1 MKFNFLKFKK
11 DNLPSLES
19 LKSEVFNVDK
29 FWFMTLV
36 LCFVILLITAMVGF
50 KLFCFLYFESYKNS
64 APEDFGNMINVE
76 RLKSSIEKRKNFVN
90 EQITLPRD
98 PSI

>member
-11 DNLPSLES
+11 DNSPSLES
-19 LKSEVFNVDK
+19 LKVEIFNVDK

-36 LCFVILLITAMVGF
+36 LCFVILLVTALVGF
-50 KLFCFLYFESYKNS
+50 KLFYSLYFESYKNS
-64 APEDFGNMINVE
+64 AAENFGNLINVE
-76 RLKSSIEKRKNFVN
+76 RLKSAVENRNNFIN
-90 EQITLPRD
+90 EQISLPRD